1 MKLSFWEHVH
11 ALRFALLRGSLFLIF
26 SLIIAFFFS
35 DLISDWMLSPLLQQ
49 KSNLRGET
57 PLSKTGLEDLLIL
70 SPLEGLV
77 AILKM
82 SFWTGF
88 LFSSPFWVFFLMQ
101 FFYPALKKKERKI
114 LASFFLLS
122 FLCIG
127 SGILFAHKISLP
139 LMGNFLLSY
148 NKLYGINAWSLGSCL
163 SFCLWIILGHGIAFE
178 FLAFLFL
185 GIHFGF
191 FSARKLTHY
200 RRYAIVG
207 ILILSALVTPP
218 DLLSQLLLAIPLLI
232 FYEISI
238 IYSRFRQKTSK
249 KQNLLTK
256 NH

>member
-1 MKLSFWEHVH
+1 LKLSFWEHVH

-35 DLISDWMLSPLLQQ
+35 DLIADWMLSPLLQQ
-49 KSNLRGET
+49 KSNLTAEISS
-57 PLSKTGLEDLLIL
+57 SKTGLEELLIL
-70 SPLEGLV
+70 SPLEGL
-77 AILKM
+77 ITSLKM
-82 SFWTGF
+82 SFWTGL

-114 LASFFLLS
+114 LAYFFILS
-122 FLCIG
+122 FLCTG
-127 SGILFAHKISLP
+127 LGILFAHKISLP
-139 LMGNFLLSY
+139 LMGNFLKSY
-148 NKLYGINAWSLGSCL
+148 NRLYGINAWSLSSCL

-191 FSARKLTHY
+191 FSAGKLIDY
-200 RRYAIVG
+200 RRYSIVG

-218 DLLSQLLLAIPLLI
+218 DLLSQLLLAIPLLT

-249 KQNLLTK
+249 KQDLLIK